1 MPQFQGI
8 PAIPPQQIQQW
19 QYDILSAMK
28 ENLEI
33 LMGVRGVNGTQGTGR
48 AITNDTV
55 GVESAD
61 RQVMKQLSARGD
73 FYTLTTTGGDIEF
86 PQLQD
91 YVKLLND
98 VQQLA
103 IDVANIQNALNALL
117 KNLKA

>member
-1 MPQFQGI
+1 MPQYQGI
-8 PAIPPQQIQQW
+8 PSIPPQQIEQW

-33 LMGVRGVNGTQGTGR
+33 LMGVRGVNGNQGVGR
-48 AITNDTV
+48 AITNDTI

-61 RQVMKQLSARGD
+61 RQIMKQLSARGD
-73 FYTLTTTGGDIEF
+73 FFTLTTASGDIQF
-86 PQLQD
+86 PQQQD

-117 KNLKA
+117 KNMKA

>member
-1 MPQFQGI
+1 MMPQYQGI
-8 PAIPPQQIQQW
+8 PAIPPEQIQQW

-33 LMGVRGVNGTQGTGR
+33 LMGVRGPGR
-48 AITNDTV
+48 AITNDAI
-55 GVESAD
+55 GVEPTD

-73 FYTLTTTGGDIEF
+73 FYNLTTTSGDIQF
-86 PQLQD
+86 PRLTD

-103 IDVANIQNALNALL
+103 IDVANIQSALNALTS
-117 KNLKA
+117 NMKA

>member
-1 MPQFQGI
+1 MPKFQGI
-8 PAIPPQQIQQW
+8 PSIPPEKVQQW
-19 QYDILSAMK
+19 QYDVLTAMK

-33 LMGVRGVNGTQGTGR
+33 LLGQRGPGR
-48 AITNDTV
+48 VTTNDTV
-55 GVESAD
+55 GVEVAD

-73 FYTLTTTGGDIEF
+73 FYNLTTSGGDIQF
-86 PQLQD
+86 PRQED

-117 KNLKA
+117 RNMKA